1 MVPDGS
7 WDPWSS
13 STETPSQYLG
23 VTLKRIFPVI
33 ICVYWMEDCTY
44 QEIISTQKSLNI
56 QFWRKKKYRV
66 KPVIDRNL
74 SFIPIIQQFSI
85 HFSVLTDSRHTTCST
100 NIQLHC
106 SGKSTNIYDNLHE
119 TKWRTCESYYWRIVH
134 AG

>member
-1 MVPDGS
+1 MDHEIHEVLAPKLLANILGS
-7 WDPWSS
+7 RQKESFLQLS
-13 STETPSQYLG
+13 
-23 VTLKRIFPVI
+23 
-33 ICVYWMEDCTY
+33 VYWMEDCTY